1 MAEPLIQVDGLSKL
15 YGRFRALDQISLSVG
30 SNEFV
35 AILGRNGAGKT
46 TFLKILSLL
55 LRPSQG
61 HLTVAGLPASKSP
74 NAILR
79 QTGMVSHQVYLYN
92 DLTAWENLYFYARLY
107 DVDGPAAV
115 IDALLE
121 RVGLAARAREPV
133 RRFSRGMLQR
143 LSLARVLLHKPRILL
158 LDEPYTG
165 LDQKASLFLD
175 EMLREYHRAG
185 HCLLMVSHDIDHAVS
200 QCERAVV
207 FDRGKLVLDSPTA
220 GRPELPQTIR
230 GFI

>member
-15 YGRFRALDQISLSVG
+15 YGRFRALDHISLSVG

-55 LRPSQG
+55 LRPSHG

-79 QTGMVSHQVYLYN
+79 QIGMVSHQVYLYN
-92 DLTAWENLYFYARLY
+92 DLTARENLHFYARLY
-107 DVDGPAAV
+107 DVDGPGAV

-207 FDRGKLVLDSPTA
+207 FDRGRLVLDSPTA
-220 GRPELPQTIR
+220 GKPDLSQTIR